1 MTMWKTTCL
10 RSYFAFE
17 HSERWSWRNSRTSFP
32 SKTTNYARTRWMSG
46 RLGIPWQLT
55 SSSNSYTRY
64 LFDFYFSACLIG
76 LSPILI
82 FSWLVLEGDFRC
94 GWYCRKVVSW
104 EYSWG
109 SPDRSRNMGC
119 YEECRRKVDK
129 NHSISK
135 LWEVHIRRSQGQW
148 WRLFPRGAS
157 LIFFI
162 SDLVRFISSSVRI
175 WHNSVFLLCRRLTVI
190 SPPSLSRIWQLRN
203 SKRWPPHMWIR
214 ISKPSGFD
222 GGTPQ
227 PRSRK
232 RTNSLQLSLLRRES
246 SRPGLTKPLFGL
258 RCNSSFFL
266 SLLLL
271 LSASHL

>member
-1 MTMWKTTCL
+1 MWKTTCL

-109 SPDRSRNMGC
+109 SPDRSRNMGVMKNA
-119 YEECRRKVDK
+119 EEKLIKTIRSRNFEKY
-129 NHSISK
+129 ISVAHK
-135 LWEVHIRRSQGQW
+135 DNGDDFFHEVHLLS
-148 WRLFPRGAS
+148 
-157 LIFFI
+157 FFI

-190 SPPSLSRIWQLRN
+190 SPPSLSRIWQLKN